1 MPKWYFQNFKFIL
14 KIIRSNLFS
23 NYPELM
29 FGFSTKLGGV
39 SPEPY
44 GLNLGLNTGDEHEN
58 VLCNRRIFFE
68 ALGINEDEVSFQKQV
83 HSTVIKYS
91 PSPQH
96 LGECDA
102 LFTDKSKN
110 YLAVSVA
117 DCVPVFLYDPHR
129 KIIAGIHSGWKG
141 SAGTILALTIN
152 ELRKRFDVDPAKLVA
167 YIGPCISAKN
177 YEVGEEVAKLFDDEF
192 LISSGE
198 KIFLDL
204 KKQNYS
210 QLINCGLHRN
220 NIEVS
225 EHCTFDE
232 RDLLHSY
239 RRDRERSG
247 RMFGV
252 IGIR

>member
-1 MPKWYFQNFKFIL
+1 M
-14 KIIRSNLFS
+14 FS
-23 NYPELM
+23 KYPELL
-29 FGFSTKLGGV
+29 FGFSTKPGGV

-44 GLNLGLNTGDEHEN
+44 NLNLGLNTGDEHEN
-58 VLCNRRIFFE
+58 VLRNRKLFFD
-68 ALGINEDEVSFQKQV
+68 ALGIDESEVSLQKQI

-102 LFTDKSKN
+102 LFTDKPKN

-117 DCVPVFLYDPHR
+117 DCVPVFLYDPLR
-129 KIIAGIHSGWKG
+129 KIVAGVHSGWKG
-141 SAGTILALTIN
+141 SAGKILTLTIN
-152 ELRKRFDVDPAKLVA
+152 ELQERFDVEPSLLIA

-177 YEVGEEVAKLFDDEF
+177 YEIGKEVADMFEDEF
-192 LISSGE
+192 VIDAGE
-198 KIFLDL
+198 KFFLDL

-210 QLINCGLHRN
+210 QLIQCGLHSD

-225 EHCTFDE
+225 DHCTYDE
-232 RDLLHSY
+232 TDLFHSY
-239 RRDRERSG
+239 RRDREKSG

-252 IGIR
+252 VGIN

>member
-1 MPKWYFQNFKFIL
+1 M
-14 KIIRSNLFS
+14 
-23 NYPELM
+23 
-29 FGFSTKLGGV
+29 
-39 SPEPY
+39 
-44 GLNLGLNTGDEHEN
+44 
-58 VLCNRRIFFE
+58 
-68 ALGINEDEVSFQKQV
+68 
-83 HSTVIKYS
+83 KYS

-102 LFTDKSKN
+102 LFTDKPKN

-117 DCVPVFLYDPHR
+117 DCVPVFLYDPLI
-129 KIIAGIHSGWKG
+129 KIVAGVHSGWKG
-141 SAGTILALTIN
+141 SAGKILTLTIN
-152 ELRKRFDVDPAKLVA
+152 EMQKRFDTDPARMIA

-177 YEVGEEVAKLFDDEF
+177 YEVGKEVAELFDDAF
-192 LISSGE
+192 VVSSGE
-198 KIFLDL
+198 QFFLDL

-210 QLINCGLHRN
+210 QLIDCGLHSD

-232 RDLLHSY
+232 HDLLHSY

-252 IGIR
+252 IGFAF